1 MDEQTALIEELR
13 SQLDAEQEKLKD
25 QTKDLSTLNQVKSDL
40 EDE

>member
-1 MDEQTALIEELR
+1 MDEQNALIEELR